1 MFTPFL
7 AIENFRWHSILK
19 CVGWQSKKIRSRGKG
34 GGGGL
39 SKKHITPPPPLL
51 YGERKVSIIIER
63 GDRKKFDRHKV
74 GNHKF
79 CSLLIT
85 IIKFYPMA
93 TKNVFN
99 RHQFFLIATRFTTT
113 KMGPILI
120 IQKLALGEKNAFDLA
135 WFYVDL
141 G

>member
-1 MFTPFL
+1 MSDG
-7 AIENFRWHSILK
+7 NR
-19 CVGWQSKKIRSRGKG
+19 KKFDPEERG
-34 GGGGL
+34 GGDFQ
-39 SKKHITPPPPLL
+39 KTYYTPPPFL
-51 YGERKVSIIIER
+51 YGERKVLIIIEK

-79 CSLLIT
+79 WSLLIT

-99 RHQFFLIATRFTTT
+99 RHQIFLITTRFTTT
-113 KMGPILI
+113 KMGRILI
-120 IQKLALGEKNAFDLA
+120 IQKLALGEKNVFDLA
-135 WFYVDL
+135 WLYVVL